1 MLGEALN
8 PVDTKFV
15 DVTISAPDEAEVLNR
30 PSSPPPATRPQQRPP
45 VESPSRNTGP
55 QKPKLAMGE
64 SLRFAYETFVSN
76 KVRFLLTALGMV
88 IGTASLVLV
97 VTIGLTGK
105 QYILDQIQ
113 GIGANLIYANY
124 SGAGQRITAVALDEL
139 TVDDLAAVRQQVPS
153 VVAATPFVTLNDRIS
168 VGDGKE
174 QDISIL
180 GVFPEYSQVRNLVL
194 LAGRFFDTE
203 DSQRRNKVGVITEKL
218 AVKLFE
224 TPDNAVGRVIKLNG
238 LPFTGIGG
246 FKERV
251 ETFGQSEVED
261 NTMAIP
267 YSVSRFFLPSNAVR
281 QIYFSVASP
290 DEVTTATA
298 QIKRVLQ
305 LRHRPESVYNVEN
318 LTQLVTLAEKT
329 ANILTVVLL
338 LIAAVVL
345 LVSGIGIMNI
355 MLATVSARIREI
367 GIRKAVGATK
377 REIRFQFLSEA
388 ILISL
393 SGGVL
398 GIVIG
403 LAIPFSVRYLTA
415 YRIPISGL
423 SAIIAI
429 VVCSLVGIL
438 FGTLPAIRASQLDP
452 VESLRYE

>member
-1 MLGEALN
+1 MSLL
-8 PVDTKFV
+8 DTKLE
-15 DVTISAPDEAEVLNR
+15 DVTNSALDNSRLDNGPHKPELVIS
-30 PSSPPPATRPQQRPP
+30 
-45 VESPSRNTGP
+45 
-55 QKPKLAMGE
+55 E
-64 SLRFAYETFVSN
+64 SLRFAYDTFLSN
-76 KVRFLLTALGMV
+76 KVRFLLTALGMM

-113 GIGANLIYANY
+113 GIGANLIYASY

-139 TVDDLAAVRQQVPS
+139 TVEDLTAVREQVSS
-153 VVAATPFVTLNDRIS
+153 VVAASPFVSLNDRIS
-168 VGDGKE
+168 VPNGKE

-180 GVFPEYSQVRNLVL
+180 GVFPEYRQVRNLVL
-194 LAGRFFDTE
+194 LAGRFFDAE
-203 DSQRRNKVGVITEKL
+203 DEQGRDKVGVITEKL
-218 AVKLFE
+218 AVKLYR
-224 TPDNAVGRVIKLNG
+224 TPVGAVGQVIKLNG
-238 LPFTGIGG
+238 LPFTVIGV

-281 QIYFSVASP
+281 QIYFTVASP
-290 DEVTTATA
+290 DEVTAATA
-298 QIKRVLQ
+298 QIKWVLQ
-305 LRHRPESVYNVEN
+305 SRHRPESVYNVEN
-318 LTQLVTLAEKT
+318 LTPLVNLAEKT

-367 GIRKAVGATK
+367 GIRRAFGATK

-388 ILISL
+388 VLIAL
-393 SGGVL
+393 VGGVL

-403 LAIPFSVRYLTA
+403 LAIPFSVRYFTA

-429 VVCSLVGIL
+429 GVSSLVGIL

>member
-1 MLGEALN
+1 MNLL
-8 PVDTKFV
+8 DTKLV
-15 DVTISAPDEAEVLNR
+15 DVTNSALDKGRLNNGR
-30 PSSPPPATRPQQRPP
+30 LD
-45 VESPSRNTGP
+45 NGP
-55 QKPKLAMGE
+55 RKPELVFAE
-64 SLRFAYETFVSN
+64 SLRFAYDTFLTN
-76 KVRFLLTALGMV
+76 RVRFLLTALGMM

-113 GIGANLIYANY
+113 GIGANLIYASY
-124 SGAGQRITAVALDEL
+124 LGAGQRITAVALDEL
-139 TVDDLAAVRQQVPS
+139 TVEDLTAVREQVSS
-153 VVAATPFVTLNDRIS
+153 VVAASPFVSLNDRIS
-168 VGDGKE
+168 VPNGKE

-180 GVFPEYSQVRNLVL
+180 GVFPEYRQVRNLVL
-194 LAGRFFDTE
+194 LAGRFFDAE
-203 DSQRRNKVGVITEKL
+203 DEQGRDKVGVITEKL
-218 AVKLFE
+218 AVKLFR
-224 TPDNAVGRVIKLNG
+224 TPVNSVGQVIKLNG
-238 LPFTGIGG
+238 LPFTVIGV

-281 QIYFSVASP
+281 QIYFTVASP
-290 DEVTTATA
+290 DEVTAATA

-318 LTQLVTLAEKT
+318 LTPLVNLAEKT

-355 MLATVSARIREI
+355 MLATVSARTHEI
-367 GIRKAVGATK
+367 GIRKAVGAT
-377 REIRFQFLSEA
+377 RLEIRFQFLSEA

-393 SGGVL
+393 IGGVL

-403 LAIPFSVRYLTA
+403 LAIPFSVRFFTA

-429 VVCSLVGIL
+429 GVSSLVGIL
-438 FGTLPAIRASQLDP
+438 FGTVPAIRAAQLDP